1 MPQVPETEF
10 VWRNGKLIKWAD
22 ATIHAL
28 SHVVH
33 YGSSVFEGIRSYAT
47 PRGPAVFRLKEHT
60 QRLLDSAKIYHME
73 VPYSL
78 DELMQATGQT
88 IHANK
93 LGACYIRPVIF
104 RGYGTVGVDPLGA
117 PTEVFIFTYPWGAY
131 LGEKSLKE
139 GVDVMVS
146 SWNRQAPNT
155 LPAFAKAGGNYLNS
169 QLMKIEAR
177 NQGFVEAIA
186 LDTRGF
192 ISEGSGENLFIIK
205 NGVVYTPPLVAA
217 ILPGIT
223 RDTIMQI
230 ARAKGLQV
238 VETDMPREMLY
249 VADELFF
256 CGTAVEI
263 TPIRSVDRIAVG
275 TGKPGPITMDL
286 QQTYMATVTG
296 GAGSK
301 QEWLYNVGAD

>member
-1 MPQVPETEF
+1 MPKVPETEF

-33 YGSSVFEGIRSYAT
+33 YGSSVFEGIRAYAT
-47 PRGPAVFRLKEHT
+47 PKGPAVFRLKEHIR
-60 QRLLDSAKIYHME
+60 RLTDSAKIYHMD
-73 VPYSL
+73 VSYSA
-78 DELMQATGQT
+78 DELAQATAQT
-88 IHANK
+88 IVANK

-117 PTEVFIFTYPWGAY
+117 SNEVFIFAYPWGAY
-131 LGEKSLKE
+131 LGENSQKE

-146 SWNRQAPNT
+146 SWNRVAPNT
-155 LPAFAKAGGNYLNS
+155 IPAFAKAGGNYLNS

-177 NQGFVEAIA
+177 ANGFVEAIA

-192 ISEGSGENLFIIK
+192 VSEGSGENLFAVR
-205 NGVVYTPPLVAA
+205 NGTLYTPPLVAA

-223 RDTIMQI
+223 RDTIITI
-230 ARAKGLQV
+230 ARERGLRV
-238 VETDMPREMLY
+238 EETDLPREMLY

-256 CGTAVEI
+256 CGTAVEV
-263 TPIRSVDRIAVG
+263 TPVRSVDRLPVG
-275 TGKPGPITMDL
+275 NGKPGPITRDI
-286 QQTYMATVTG
+286 QTAYMAAVTG
-296 GAGSK
+296 QMPGK
-301 QEWLYNVGAD
+301 QDWLYHVGED

>member
-1 MPQVPETEF
+1 MPKVPETEF

-33 YGSSVFEGIRSYAT
+33 YGSSVFEGIRAYQTS
-47 PRGPAVFRLKEHT
+47 RGPAVFRLKEHIR
-60 QRLLDSAKIYHME
+60 RLADSAKIYHME
-73 VPYSL
+73 MAYSN
-78 DELMQATGQT
+78 DELCRATAQT

-93 LGACYIRPVIF
+93 LSACYIRPVIF

-117 PTEVFIFTYPWGAY
+117 PTESYIFAYPWGAY
-131 LGEKSLKE
+131 LGENSQKE

-146 SWNRQAPNT
+146 SWNRVAPNT

-177 NQGFVEAIA
+177 QNGFVEAIA

-192 ISEGSGENLFIIK
+192 VSEGSGANLFVVR
-205 NGVVYTPPLVAA
+205 NGTLYTPPLVAA

-223 RDTIMQI
+223 RDTII
-230 ARAKGLQV
+230 ALARERGLTV

-256 CGTAVEI
+256 CGTAVEV
-263 TPIRSVDRIAVG
+263 TPVRSVDRVPVG
-275 TGKPGPITMDL
+275 TGKPGPVTRDI
-286 QQTYMATVTG
+286 QQAYLAAVTG
-296 GAGSK
+296 QMPDK
-301 QEWLYNVGAD
+301 QDWLYHVGED

>member
-1 MPQVPETEF
+1 MPKVPETEF

-33 YGSSVFEGIRSYAT
+33 YGSSVFEGIRAYAT
-47 PRGPAVFRLKEHT
+47 PRGPAVFRLKEHIR
-60 QRLLDSAKIYHME
+60 RLMDSAKIYHMD
-73 VPYSL
+73 VPFSADDL
-78 DELMQATGQT
+78 ARATAET

-117 PTEVFIFTYPWGAY
+117 TNETFIFAYPWGAY
-131 LGEKSLKE
+131 LGEQSQKE

-177 NQGFVEAIA
+177 AQGFVEAIA

-192 ISEGSGENLFIIK
+192 VSEGSGENLFFVR
-205 NGVVYTPPLVAA
+205 NGTLYTPPLVAA

-223 RDTIMQI
+223 RDTIMQL
-230 ARAKGLQV
+230 ARERGLTV
-238 VETDMPREMLY
+238 VEGDLPREMLY
-249 VADELFF
+249 VSDELFF

-263 TPIRSVDRIAVG
+263 TPIRSVDRIPVG
-275 TGKPGPITMDL
+275 TGKPGPITKDL
-286 QQTYMATVTG
+286 QAAYMAAVSG
-296 GAGSK
+296 KMPDK
-301 QEWLYNVGAD
+301 QDWLYHVGAD

>member
-1 MPQVPETEF
+1 MPKVPETEF

-33 YGSSVFEGIRSYAT
+33 YGSSVFEGIRAYAT
-47 PRGPAVFRLKEHT
+47 PRGPAVFRLKEHIR
-60 QRLLDSAKIYHME
+60 RLVDSAKIYHMD
-73 VPYSL
+73 VPFSA
-78 DELMQATGQT
+78 DELAQATAQT

-117 PTEVFIFTYPWGAY
+117 PSEVFIFTYPWGAY
-131 LGEKSLKE
+131 LGEQSQKE

-177 NQGFVEAIA
+177 AQGFVEAIA

-192 ISEGSGENLFIIK
+192 VSEGSGENLFFVR
-205 NGVVYTPPLVAA
+205 NGTIYTPPLVAA

-223 RDTIMQI
+223 RDTIIQL
-230 ARAKGLQV
+230 ARERGLNV
-238 VETDMPREMLY
+238 VEGDLPREMLY
-249 VADELFF
+249 VSDELFF
-256 CGTAVEI
+256 AGTAVEI
-263 TPIRSVDRIAVG
+263 TPIRSVDRIPVG
-275 TGKPGPITMDL
+275 NGKPGPITKDL
-286 QQTYMATVTG
+286 QAAYMAVVSG
-296 GAGSK
+296 KVPEK
-301 QEWLYNVGAD
+301 Q

>member
-1 MPQVPETEF
+1 MPSVPETEF

-33 YGSSVFEGIRSYAT
+33 YGSSVFEGIRAYST
-47 PRGPAVFRLKEHT
+47 SRGPAVFRLPEHIR
-60 QRLLDSAKIYHME
+60 RLADSAKIYHME
-73 VPYSL
+73 VPFSQDDL
-78 DELMQATGQT
+78 AGATAQT

-104 RGYGTVGVDPLGA
+104 RGYGTVGVDPIGA
-117 PTEVFIFTYPWGAY
+117 PSEVFIFAYPWGAY
-131 LGEKSLKE
+131 LGEKSQKD

-177 NQGFVEAIA
+177 AAGFVEAIA

-192 ISEGSGENLFIIK
+192 VSEGSGENLFFVR
-205 NGVVYTPPLVAA
+205 NGVLYTPPLVAA

-223 RDTIMQI
+223 RDTIIQL
-230 ARAKGLQV
+230 ARERGLTV
-238 VETDMPREMLY
+238 VEGDLPREMLY
-249 VADELFF
+249 VSDELFF
-256 CGTAVEI
+256 VGTAVEI
-263 TPIRSVDRIAVG
+263 TPIRSVDRIPVG
-275 TGKPGPITMDL
+275 TGTPGPVTRDL
-286 QQTYMATVTG
+286 QTAYMNVVTG
-296 GAGSK
+296 KDPAK
-301 QEWLYNVGAD
+301 KEQKKKK

>member
-1 MPQVPETEF
+1 MPKVPETEF
-10 VWRNGKLIKWAD
+10 VWRNGELIKWAD

-33 YGSSVFEGIRSYAT
+33 YGSSVFEGIRAYST
-47 PRGPAVFRLKEHT
+47 PQGPAVFRLKEHLR
-60 QRLLDSAKIYHME
+60 RLEDSAKIYRME
-73 VPYSL
+73 MPYSNDQL
-78 DELMQATGQT
+78 ARATART

-93 LGACYIRPVIF
+93 LSACYIRPIAF

-117 PTEVFIFTYPWGAY
+117 PTEIMIFAYPWGAY
-131 LGEKSLKE
+131 LGENSLKE

-146 SWNRQAPNT
+146 SWNRLAPNT

-177 NQGFVEAIA
+177 TNGFVEAIA

-192 ISEGSGENLFIIK
+192 VSEGSGENLFVLR
-205 NGVVYTPPLVAA
+205 NGTLYTPPLVAA

-223 RDTIMQI
+223 RDAIITL
-230 ARAKGLQV
+230 ARERGLTV
-238 VETDMPREMLY
+238 VETDLPREMLY

-256 CGTAVEI
+256 CGTAVEV
-263 TPIRSVDRIAVG
+263 TPIRSVDRVPVG
-275 TGKPGPITMDL
+275 SGKPGPITRDI
-286 QQTYMATVTG
+286 QQAYMAAVTG
-296 GAGSK
+296 QMPDK
-301 QEWLYNVGAD
+301 KDWLYYVGED